1 VREYNIADY
10 NFKKQLDAK
19 KKYVKHN
26 NEVIYKEE
34 REWTREEK
42 IEFIDNYTNGK
53 MTKLIEAVNKFE
65 ADENTIC
72 KSVCGGYKDNSLKAW
87 IKRNEYDDIMN
98 NNYRIGQINIIYG
111 FIRYITDITTKSEY
125 DTYAD
130 IVDEIFHRTC
140 YELAIKERKYYYD
153 NDPFETKKKEFK
165 NNTYVPLICDYGYS
179 SGGELWVEKDGN
191 RINLTEEMIDAILI
205 EAKKVENYANNIKA
219 NVNKFI
225 H

>member
-1 VREYNIADY
+1 MREYNIADY
-10 NFKKQLDAK
+10 NFKKQLEANK
-19 KKYVKHN
+19 EYVRYD

-42 IEFIDNYTNGK
+42 IEFINNYTNGK

-65 ADENTIC
+65 ADENNIC
-72 KSVCGGYKDNSLKAW
+72 KSVWGGYKDNSLKAW
-87 IKRNEYDDIMN
+87 IKRNGYDDIIDN
-98 NNYRIGQINIIYG
+98 RYRIGQINIIYG
-111 FIRYITDITTKSEY
+111 FIRYITDINTKGGY

-153 NDPFETKKKEFK
+153 NDTFELKKKEFK

-191 RINLTEEMIDAILI
+191 RIDLTEEMIDAIL
-205 EAKKVENYANNIKA
+205 AKANELKAYADKIKA
-219 NVNKFI
+219 DVKDIF
-225 H
+225 